1 VNWIHLTQGRQ
12 GPMADFVNAEI
23 NVHVPQKTG
32 SFLTSL
38 GTASFFINDFD
49 PLA

>member
-1 VNWIHLTQGRQ
+1 MMHGQPSIKKAV
-12 GPMADFVNAEI
+12 I

-32 SFLTSL
+32 RFLTSL
-38 GTASFFINDFD
+38 ETASFFINDFD